1 MSAYFSFAPIASI
14 YLGYQNLPKVAI
26 RSVRQAYVRVESGHC
41 GRSALAG
48 ISWNLLALVLGEH
61 PNNACGLIAPLIAT
75 PLRSGPNVIGGN
87 DMFEGLP
94 TDDLVRIAA
103 AGGGFELSAGERPTV
118 DLVRIA
124 TAARNK
130 GARLKISGLGK
141 MSINDLIRIAAA
153 GGGCVE
159 LLE

>member
-1 MSAYFSFAPIASI
+1 
-14 YLGYQNLPKVAI
+14 
-26 RSVRQAYVRVESGHC
+26 
-41 GRSALAG
+41 
-48 ISWNLLALVLGEH
+48 
-61 PNNACGLIAPLIAT
+61 
-75 PLRSGPNVIGGN
+75 
-87 DMFEGLP
+87 MFEGLP

-130 GARLKISGLGK
+130 GARLKISGLGA
-141 MSINDLIRIAAA
+141 MSVSDLIRIAAA

-159 LLE
+159 LSE